1 MVKNPSANARD
12 VGSIS
17 GPGRSH
23 VLRRHPSPCAKTTE
37 PVLWS
42 PGAATTELTCLEP
55 MLCNEKPLQLK
66 AHALQIENSPCLL
79 QLEKTPCSNK
89 DPAQPKSNKHCK
101 AAIYCNFKKLVK
113 SKELIEPGS
122 LVLSPR
128 TKEEA
133 FSTRATLA

>member
-12 VGSIS
+12 VGLIS

-23 VLRRHPSPCAKTTE
+23 VLRRQLSPCAKTTE
-37 PVLWS
+37 PVLWI
-42 PGAATTELTCLEP
+42 PGATTTEFTCLEP

-66 AHALQIENSPCLL
+66 AHALQTENSPCLL

-89 DPAQPKSNKHCK
+89 DPAQPKSNQHCK
-101 AAIYCNFKKLVK
+101 ATIYCNLKKLVK

-122 LVLSPR
+122 LVLSP
-128 TKEEA
+128 
-133 FSTRATLA
+133 